1 MSRGFESHT
10 LRTAELA
17 FGYCGYASG
26 MAIQSPHRPRNA
38 AARTYLP
45 TDETRD
51 DLVDFARQ
59 LRETFGVTQHGGAAL
74 RAPDGSLRPIPE
86 EIFEVLEQVADALA
100 SGSGVTVAPNDM
112 QMTTQQAADFLGVSR
127 PTLIKYLEDGTIPF
141 DKRGRH
147 RRVLL
152 RDVVAFQDEFRVS
165 RRTALRDMAR
175 TSQSLERQQTGPS
188 GD

>member
-1 MSRGFESHT
+1 
-10 LRTAELA
+10 
-17 FGYCGYASG
+17 
-26 MAIQSPHRPRNA
+26 MAITTPHRPRNA
-38 AARTYLP
+38 AARTYIP
-45 TDETRD
+45 ADDTRD

-59 LRETFGVTQHGGAAL
+59 LRESFGPSQHAGAAL
-74 RAPDGSLRPIPE
+74 RGPDGSERLIPE

-127 PTLIKYLEDGTIPF
+127 PTLIKYLEDGTMPF

-152 RDVVAFQDEFRVS
+152 RDVVAFQDEFRMD
-165 RRTALRDMAR
+165 RKAALRTMAR
-175 TSQSLERQQTGPS
+175 NSQSLERQQTDAAGE
-188 GD
+188 

>member
-1 MSRGFESHT
+1 
-10 LRTAELA
+10 
-17 FGYCGYASG
+17 
-26 MAIQSPHRPRNA
+26 MAIATPNRPRNA
-38 AARTYLP
+38 SARTYVP
-45 TDETRD
+45 ADAARD

-59 LRETFGVTQHGGAAL
+59 LHESFGASRHAGAAL
-74 RAPDGSLRPIPE
+74 RAPDGTERLIPE
-86 EIFEVLEQVADALA
+86 EIFAVLEQVADALA

-152 RDVVAFQDEFRVS
+152 RDVVAFQEAFRVD
-165 RRTALRDMAR
+165 RKAALRDMAR
-175 TSQSLERQQTGPS
+175 NSQSLERQQAEGV

>member
-1 MSRGFESHT
+1 MVT
-10 LRTAELA
+10 TA
-17 FGYCGYASG
+17 
-26 MAIQSPHRPRNA
+26 PRRDQNS

-45 TDETRD
+45 TDDTRD
-51 DLVDFARQ
+51 DLVDFARL
-59 LRETFGVTQHGGAAL
+59 LRDSFSAEHVGAAL
-74 RAPDGSLRPIPE
+74 RAPDGTERPIPE

-127 PTLIKYLEDGTIPF
+127 PTLVKYLEDGTIPF

-152 RDVVAFQDEFRVS
+152 RDVVAFQDAFRV
-165 RRTALRDMAR
+165 RRRAALRDLAR
-175 TSQSLERQQTGPS
+175 GSQGLERQQRSAEG
-188 GD
+188 

>member
-1 MSRGFESHT
+1 MT
-10 LRTAELA
+10 PPK
-17 FGYCGYASG
+17 
-26 MAIQSPHRPRNA
+26 IRNA
-38 AARTYLP
+38 ASRTYLP
-45 TDETRD
+45 TDDTRD
-51 DLVDFARQ
+51 DLVDFARV
-59 LRETFGVTQHGGAAL
+59 LRESFATQHRGAAL
-74 RAPDGSLRPIPE
+74 RAPDGSERPIPE

-152 RDVVAFQDEFRVS
+152 RDVVAFQEEFRVS
-165 RRTALRDMAR
+165 RKTALRDMAR
-175 TSQSLERQQTGPS
+175 KSQSLERQQTKQVGE
-188 GD
+188 

>member
-1 MSRGFESHT
+1 MRAASFGF
-10 LRTAELA
+10 
-17 FGYCGYASG
+17 CGYDSD
-26 MAIQSPHRPRNA
+26 MAIATPNRPGNA
-38 AARTYLP
+38 AARTYVP
-45 TDETRD
+45 TGAARD

-59 LRETFGVTQHGGAAL
+59 LHESFGASRHAGAAL
-74 RAPDGSLRPIPE
+74 RAPDGPERLIPE
-86 EIFEVLEQVADALA
+86 EIFAVLEQVADALA

-152 RDVVAFQDEFRVS
+152 RDVVAFQEAFRVD
-165 RRTALRDMAR
+165 RKAALRDMAR
-175 TSQSLERQQTGPS
+175 NSQSLERQQAEGA